1 MYFYIQMLAK
11 LFIIIG
17 SINYLSSVLLNT
29 SFNNYL
35 PKTIVPILIIIIGLS
50 GLYVG
55 FNRDYYL
62 PFLGHTVIPVGPSK
76 PTENLKQMKLSGL
89 PPNTI
94 VMAWGSQST
103 EKVFEDPFEAY
114 GDYANTEIKKTND
127 KGEVIIELPCPS
139 EYYVNKFG
147 VMKRKLDRHI
157 HYRYQLPEYKG
168 MFSRVYTKY
177 LDEKC
182 Q

>member
-35 PKTIVPILIIIIGLS
+35 PKTIVPILIMIIGLS

-62 PFLGHTVIPVGPSK
+62 PFLGECAIPIKDINPLQKSDK
-76 PTENLKQMKLSGL
+76 TQTYKLTGL
-89 PPNTI
+89 PNNT
-94 VMAWGSQST
+94 
-103 EKVFEDPFEAY
+103 KVIYWAAEPSDVSIPDPFKAY
-114 GDYANTEIKKTND
+114 GNYKNSGSDITND
-127 KGEVIIELPCPS
+127 SGELEINLETPGEYSVSKFGFPKRIKRHLHFRYELP
-139 EYYVNKFG
+139 K
-147 VMKRKLDRHI
+147 
-157 HYRYQLPEYKG
+157 YRG
-168 MFSRVYTKY
+168 MYSRVKTMY
-177 LDEKC
+177 L
-182 Q
+182 